1 MSPFLRYSLK
11 RSRWYLITFIFAVFL
26 NFYLPRLV
34 PGDPVSAIVSEMA
47 GPGASTE
54 SLKRVYET
62 FMNEFG
68 LDKPIFVQFYDYIKL
83 LLSGSLGTSFNQYPR
98 PVNEIIA
105 QALPWTLVLQ
115 LPAMLLGWT
124 LGNIMGAIA
133 AYRKG
138 IFDKAILQST
148 LFLNSIPAYAVG
160 ILLLYIFGVNLGW
173 FPVGGGYAI
182 NLFPGWNGE
191 FIASALQ
198 HYFLPFIS
206 ITLVMVGGQAIGM
219 REMSIY
225 ELNADYVLYSRSL
238 GIKKN
243 KIIRYVFKNALLP
256 QITGLATM
264 IAMVVGGSLITE
276 IVFSYPGLGYY
287 LFGAIRQSDYP
298 VVQGITLIITVGVL
312 LANFIMDLT
321 YGFIDPRVKSA
332 QVEEEVN

>member
-34 PGDPVSAIVSEMA
+34 PGDPVSAIVAEMA

-54 SLKRVYET
+54 SLERVYQT

-68 LDKPIFVQFYDYIKL
+68 LNQPLLVQFYDYVKL
-83 LLSGSLGTSFNQYPR
+83 LLSGSMGTSFNQYPR
-98 PVNEIIA
+98 PVTEIIA
-105 QALPWTLVLQ
+105 QALPWTLILQ
-115 LPAMLLGWT
+115 LPALVLGWV
-124 LGNIMGAIA
+124 LGNMMGAIA

-138 IFDKAILQST
+138 IFDQTILQAT
-148 LFLNSIPAYAVG
+148 LFLNSIPAYAVA
-160 ILLLYIFGVNLGW
+160 ILLLYILGVNLGW

-182 NLFPGWNGE
+182 NLFPGWNAE
-191 FIASALQ
+191 FITSALH
-198 HYFLPFIS
+198 HYFLPFFS
-206 ITLVMVGGQAIGM
+206 ITLVMIGGQAIGM

-225 ELNADYVLYSRSL
+225 ELNADYVLYCQSL
-238 GIKKN
+238 GFKN
-243 KIIRYVFKNALLP
+243 KKIIQYVFKNALLP

-276 IVFSYPGLGYY
+276 IVFSYPGLGFY

-312 LANFIMDLT
+312 LANYIMDLT
-321 YGFIDPRVKSA
+321 YGLIDPRIKSA
-332 QVEEEVN
+332 QVEEVN